1 MKIQVSQEI
10 MGQAVIQKNPFG
22 LVGEFLGFVI
32 TKYSHPRAIK
42 LRWLDQEIVVKL
54 AKDLRD
60 DYELNRWIPGMQ
72 VQVWGTQR
80 LSQKR
85 SQVKFKAH
93 RILSFKTDFEEALV
107 PSAAMLRLAS
117 PVLSEPLISGVA
129 PPKPIVLKVCTKS
142 DCRVRGSQEL
152 CTILKNEITKGSWDQ
167 PVTIREIGCIG
178 KCKSGPHLIVLPE
191 KVTYSNLKPDNLKP
205 DDLPKILDRHLKHL
219 T

>member
-1 MKIQVSQEI
+1 MSQATVEQV
-10 MGQAVIQKNPFG
+10 PFG
-22 LVGEFLGFVI
+22 LVGEFLGFILNKQDQPRGLRLMWLGQEVMI
-32 TKYSHPRAIK
+32 KVAKY
-42 LRWLDQEIVVKL
+42 LRNDRY
-54 AKDLRD
+54 DG
-60 DYELNRWIPGMQ
+60 WIPGMQ
-72 VQVWGTQR
+72 VRVWGTQR

-107 PSAAMLRLAS
+107 PSAAILRLAS

-142 DCRVRGSQEL
+142 DCRARGGQEL

-167 PVTIREIGCIG
+167 PVTIREVGCIG

-191 KVTYSNLKPDNLKP
+191 KVTYSNLNPDDLKP
-205 DDLPKILDRHLKHL
+205 GDLPKILDRHLKHF